1 MFDGT
6 DLSLAYGSIYEAP
19 APPAPIVQSAKPQ
32 PPPIQQMPSQQPMD
46 SRAQAPDVTYDPPV
60 AMYTQQTAT
69 PSPSLLKSEDVSF
82 WDRLAKKR
90 ADVLKLFMFAMVI
103 LLALSMDHMAS
114 HYLTN
119 YISKTILTDT
129 QELFV
134 RLSYPIFILL
144 LIWIIKA
151 SA

>member
-19 APPAPIVQSAKPQ
+19 APPAPIVQSTKPQ
-32 PPPIQQMPSQQPMD
+32 PPPAHAPLVAQE
-46 SRAQAPDVTYDPPV
+46 SRAQAPDVSYDPPA

-69 PSPSLLKSEDVSF
+69 APAALLKSEDVSF

-90 ADVLKLFMFAMVI
+90 AEVIKLFMFALVI

-134 RLSYPIFILL
+134 RLSYPVFILL
-144 LIWIIKA
+144 VIWIIKA

>member
-6 DLSLAYGSIYEAP
+6 DLSLAYGSAYEAP
-19 APPAPIVQSAKPQ
+19 APPAPIVQSSKPQ
-32 PPPIQQMPSQQPMD
+32 PPPEVIT
-46 SRAQAPDVTYDPPV
+46 QAPEIPYNPPN
-60 AMYTQQTAT
+60 AMYTQQT
-69 PSPSLLKSEDVSF
+69 PSPPPSLKHEDVSF

-90 ADVLKLFMFAMVI
+90 GDVIKLFMFALVI
-103 LLALSMDHMAS
+103 LLALSMDHMAT
-114 HYLTN
+114 HYLAN

-134 RLSYPIFILL
+134 RLSYPVFIILV
-144 LIWIIKA
+144 IWIIKA